1 MMSYY
6 SVLKVHLFC
15 DGFFPIRKEQAGI
28 RVNMDFPLIRM
39 DFYGFNSGIV
49 KVKSVLCNKLKLVC
63 RDC

>member
-49 KVKSVLCNKLKLVC
+49 KVKSVV
-63 RDC
+63 